1 MSYIYDIC
9 LNFQKR
15 DIEFYDWNLSD
26 NIYHIR
32 KIPIFKVDSKTYFE
46 IRQNEVTFSEEFLK
60 KIENR
65 TEIFGNKKIRYL
77 EYAFLI
83 SNEKDVFG
91 VLLNGSDSK
100 RSSIM
105 IEDMNDIL
113 EISNRIYLSKID
125 YTILKPREK
134 KSFKTRREEDME
146 KYLNQSIDKLIKE
159 KDKLK
164 LEYLYY
170 ECFNKKSNNEENM
183 ILHIKKEMKNHFDDV
198 SDKLYTFFKLT
209 EVKK

>member
-91 VLLNGSDSK
+91 VLLNGADSK

-183 ILHIKKEMKNHFDDV
+183 ILHINRSKKIAYKIRKFE
-198 SDKLYTFFKLT
+198 SY
-209 EVKK
+209 